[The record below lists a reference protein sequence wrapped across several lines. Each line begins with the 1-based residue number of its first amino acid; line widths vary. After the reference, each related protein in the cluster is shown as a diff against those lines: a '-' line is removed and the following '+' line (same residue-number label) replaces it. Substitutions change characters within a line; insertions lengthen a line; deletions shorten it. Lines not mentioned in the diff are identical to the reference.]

1 MSLVQTGLSKQLA
14 GVNDRVISL
23 LLSKRRGMTAWQI
36 YELFAVAGSLL
47 RHSPQHCAKVCIAW
61 LHSQVPSHSLLL
73 SGEPQPVCVCISG
86 QASSCAGLA
95 RQDVSHIVTGALH
108 LQALADAL
116 VEKDPALSKNFNLP
130 DLLYGCA
137 GMGLGNHPLIN
148 AAVSALVH
156 RMARMR

>member
-1 MSLVQTGLSKQLA
+1 MNLVQTGLSKQLA
-14 GVNDRVISL
+14 GVNDQVVSL
-23 LLSKRRGMTAWQI
+23 LLSKRQGMTAWQI

-47 RHSPQHCAKVCIAW
+47 RHSPQHCAKVCITW
-61 LHSQVPSHSLLL
+61 LPSQGPSHSLLR
-73 SGEPQPVCVCISG
+73 GEPQPVCVCISG
-86 QASSCAGLA
+86 QASICPGLA

-137 GMGLGNHPLIN
+137 GMGLSNHPLIN
-148 AAVSALVH
+148 AAVSALVQ